1 MKPARPSTFE
11 LSQAPGP
18 IAASSIVF
26 DDEAGML
33 TTDIRRVLTS
43 RAFLLGVGMLI
54 VAAVIT
60 VVPRSVFCP
69 DGDAMCRSLTD
80 LALQYRNATLLLPG
94 AFVVAG
100 LLARRDPFL
109 TGFMLGLAY
118 ALVILVS
125 WLIEQPT
132 YSMFGSTPRVTPI
145 EAVLAVAFVA
155 VAVGTLV
162 TGVAG
167 RVAGRLYRVARE
179 R

>member
-1 MKPARPSTFE
+1 MM
-11 LSQAPGP
+11 
-18 IAASSIVF
+18 VF
-26 DDEAGML
+26 DDEAGLL
-33 TTDIRRVLTS
+33 TTDVRRVLTS
-43 RAFLLGVGMLI
+43 PAFLVGVSMLI

-60 VVPRSVFCP
+60 VVPRNVFCP
-69 DGDAMCRSLTD
+69 DGDAMCRSLAD

-100 LLARRDPFL
+100 LLASRDPFL

-118 ALVILVS
+118 TSVILVA

-132 YSMFGSTPRVTPI
+132 YSMFGSTPRVIPI

-155 VAVGTLV
+155 LAVGTLI
-162 TGVAG
+162 TGVVA
-167 RVAGRLYRVARE
+167 RVARWLYAVARE